1 MKRLLLG
8 FIVVMLF
15 GVCSAQTIY
24 IEITGVRSNVGQLL
38 LGVYTNQKQYETKE
52 AILKKTV
59 YKHDLVNG
67 TVTAKIEGLPPGTY
81 GMALMDDEDM
91 DRKMAFRFFLPAEGF
106 AFSNYYHTRYSKPL
120 FDDFKFTLGD
130 KDEIVVMKLRYLYD

>member
-1 MKRLLLG
+1 MLS
-8 FIVVMLF
+8 VVCF
-15 GVCSAQTIY
+15 AQTIY

-38 LGVYTNQKQYETKE
+38 LGVYTTQEQYAKKE

-67 TVTAKIEGLPPGTY
+67 TITTKIEGLPPGTY
-81 GMALMDDEDM
+81 GIALMDDEDM
-91 DRKMAFRFFLPAEGF
+91 NWEMAFRFFLPAEGF
-106 AFSNYYHTRYSKPL
+106 AFSNYYHTKYSRPL